1 MRLRAWSIIGI
12 VLLAIGTF
20 GFNARVSKAHASTIQ
35 TDSAPKIF
43 NARMK
48 GKKLILTGQNFSQ
61 GAVILVNGEP
71 QKTRNDEDSP
81 STTLIAKKAG
91 SNIPDNAAVSIQVQS
106 ANGLTDKFP
115 FFKGQ
120 VITLDDAGKP
130 VSLRVGD
137 RFLLFLQN
145 GAYEFSPTVLDETIL
160 RKVTDVAIPGSQ
172 GVFEALRS
180 GNTKLTAIGELP
192 CHKTTPAC
200 LAPTLSVEFTV
211 LVE

>member
-1 MRLRAWSIIGI
+1 MRLQAWSIIGI

-20 GFNARVSKAHASTIQ
+20 GFNAPVSKAHASTIQ

-48 GKKLILTGQNFSQ
+48 GQKLILTGENFSQ

-91 SNIPDNAAVSIQVQS
+91 NKIADNAAVSIQVQS

-120 VITLDDAGKP
+120 VVTLDDAGKP
-130 VSLRVGD
+130 INLRVGD

-145 GAYEFSPTVLDETIL
+145 GEYEFSPTALDETIL
-160 RKVTDVAIPGSQ
+160 RKVTDVEIPGSQ

-200 LAPTLSVEFTV
+200 LAPSLGVVFTI

>member
-1 MRLRAWSIIGI
+1 MRLIACSIVGI

-20 GFNARVSKAHASTIQ
+20 DFNAGVSKAHVSTIQ
-35 TDSAPKIF
+35 SDNAPKIF
-43 NARMK
+43 NARVK
-48 GKKLILTGQNFSQ
+48 GKKLILTGENFAQ
-61 GAVILVNGEP
+61 GAVILVDGEP

-81 STTLIAKKAG
+81 STTLIAKRAG
-91 SNIPDNAAVSIQVQS
+91 NSIPDNAAVSIQVQS

-120 VITLDDAGKP
+120 VITLDNVGKP
-130 VSLRVGD
+130 INLRVGD

-145 GAYEFSPTVLDETIL
+145 AGYEFRPTVLDETIL
-160 RKVTDVAIPGSQ
+160 RKVTDVEIPGSQ

-180 GNTKLTAIGELP
+180 GNTKLAAIGELP

-200 LAPTLSVEFTV
+200 LAPTLNVEFTV

>member
-1 MRLRAWSIIGI
+1 MRLQAWSIIGI
-12 VLLAIGTF
+12 VLLAIGIF
-20 GFNARVSKAHASTIQ
+20 GFNAPVSTAHASTIQ

-48 GKKLILTGQNFSQ
+48 GQKLILTGENFSQ

-91 SNIPDNAAVSIQVQS
+91 NKIADNAAVSIQVQS

-120 VITLDDAGKP
+120 VVTLDDAGKP
-130 VSLRVGD
+130 INLRVGD

-145 GAYEFSPTVLDETIL
+145 GEYEFSPTVLDETIL
-160 RKVTDVAIPGSQ
+160 RKVTDVEIPGSQ

-200 LAPTLSVEFTV
+200 LAPSLGVVFTI